1 MTANTYGR
9 MLYLRRKQLGFSAA
23 EICSGI
29 CSLSTYSH
37 YENDEIKP
45 DLFTMSVFPER
56 MGLDTSHINFVC
68 SRAELLISAIRSE
81 IQKKILAGNFHEADS
96 LIEQYKAVRINHGSR
111 LHDQYVLLQRGI
123 IAEIQGKYHEAAALF
138 LEGMSLTNVSLSSL
152 RSRYLLSRQE
162 FELIYR
168 YSRIQLNSS
177 SEFQVIYNYLSYM
190 DDSDLLKKKYF
201 AVCAYHIAELS
212 LNERD
217 TCSAFSYVLS
227 GISYQQKIYQIINID
242 RGLSLKKKIIN
253 FYNRCLNDEEDNI
266 LEYSLIVKKIFERY
280 SVSFS
285 SDIIKLSK
293 PDLIR
298 YQRNSSG
305 ITQEKMSEDICDVT
319 TLRRYEN
326 GTLDPRENILNKLM
340 NKIGVN
346 CRDLSSDR
354 TALMIHDVTIIDQI
368 ESSIQTRD
376 YEKLD
381 RILEPELCQ
390 NSNTDS
396 VQFSGNLKLIAK
408 YGDSADDKTVF
419 HFTRLIKLSIPD
431 FDGLNIPESAILN
444 ETEIELLN
452 GLAISYQYIG
462 RIDSAGLIWKQL
474 SDYMDKCFVV
484 NVGKIKYR
492 ILVNYSNVLGLS
504 QKYEEC
510 ISVCIKGI
518 RMLCSDVT
526 QNVIYNFVFNIGWCL
541 CYKNMNSENRVKY
554 KKGIRYIDAA
564 INLCRYFDESKSSL
578 DTMITTRKMLADK
591 L

>member
-1 MTANTYGR
+1 MAVCFFIAENSSD
-9 MLYLRRKQLGFSAA
+9 SALLKSVQ
-23 EICSGI
+23 ESV
-29 CSLSTYSH
+29 LSTYSH
-37 YENDEIKP
+37 YENDEIRP

-68 SRAELLISAIRSE
+68 SKAELLISAIRSE
-81 IQKKILAGNFHEADS
+81 IQKNILAGNFQEAER

-111 LHDQYVLLQRGI
+111 LHDQYLLLQRGI
-123 IAEIQGKYHEAAALF
+123 IAEIQGKYHEAAELF
-138 LEGMSLTNVSLSSL
+138 LEGMALTNVSLSNL

-168 YSRIQLNSS
+168 YSSIKLNSS
-177 SEFQVIYNYLSYM
+177 SEFKVIYSYLNSM

-201 AVCAYHIAELS
+201 AVCAYRTAELS

-217 TCSAFSYVLS
+217 SCSALSYVLS

-253 FYNRCLNDEEDNI
+253 LSKRCLNDEEGNI
-266 LEYSLIVKKIFERY
+266 LDYSLIIKKIYERY

-293 PDLIR
+293 PD
-298 YQRNSSG
+298 
-305 ITQEKMSEDICDVT
+305 
-319 TLRRYEN
+319 
-326 GTLDPRENILNKLM
+326 
-340 NKIGVN
+340 
-346 CRDLSSDR
+346 
-354 TALMIHDVTIIDQI
+354 
-368 ESSIQTRD
+368 
-376 YEKLD
+376 
-381 RILEPELCQ
+381 
-390 NSNTDS
+390 
-396 VQFSGNLKLIAK
+396 
-408 YGDSADDKTVF
+408 
-419 HFTRLIKLSIPD
+419 

-444 ETEIELLN
+444 ETEMELLN

-462 RIDSAGLIWKQL
+462 RIDSAGRIWKQL

-484 NVGKIKYR
+484 NAGKIKYR

-510 ISVCIKGI
+510 IGVCIKGI
-518 RMLCSDVT
+518 RMLCSEVT

-541 CYKNMNSENRVKY
+541 CYKNMNSENRGKY

-578 DTMITTRKMLADK
+578 DTMIETKKTLADK

>member
-1 MTANTYGR
+1 MAVCFFIAENSSD
-9 MLYLRRKQLGFSAA
+9 SALLKSVQ
-23 EICSGI
+23 ESV
-29 CSLSTYSH
+29 LSTYSH
-37 YENDEIKP
+37 YENDEIRP

-68 SRAELLISAIRSE
+68 SKAELLISAIRSE
-81 IQKKILAGNFHEADS
+81 IQKNILAGKFQEAER

-111 LHDQYVLLQRGI
+111 LHDQYLLLQRGI
-123 IAEIQGKYHEAAALF
+123 IAEIQGKYHEAAELF
-138 LEGMSLTNVSLSSL
+138 LEGMALTNVSLSNL
-152 RSRYLLSRQE
+152 RRRYLLSRQE

-168 YSRIQLNSS
+168 YSRIKLNSS
-177 SEFQVIYNYLSYM
+177 SEFKVIYSYLNSM

-201 AVCAYHIAELS
+201 AVCAYRTAELS
-212 LNERD
+212 LNEID
-217 TCSAFSYVLS
+217 SCSALSYVLS

-253 FYNRCLNDEEDNI
+253 LSKRCLNDEEGNI
-266 LEYSLIVKKIFERY
+266 LDYSLIIKKIYERY

-298 YQRNSSG
+298 YQRKCSG
-305 ITQEKMSEDICDVT
+305 ITQEKMAEGICDVS

-326 GTLDPRENILNKLM
+326 GNLDPHENVLN
-340 NKIGVN
+340 N
-346 CRDLSSDR
+346 
-354 TALMIHDVTIIDQI
+354 
-368 ESSIQTRD
+368 
-376 YEKLD
+376 
-381 RILEPELCQ
+381 
-390 NSNTDS
+390 
-396 VQFSGNLKLIAK
+396 
-408 YGDSADDKTVF
+408 
-419 HFTRLIKLSIPD
+419 

-444 ETEIELLN
+444 ETEMELLN

-462 RIDSAGLIWKQL
+462 RIDSAGRIWKQL

-484 NVGKIKYR
+484 NAGKIKYR

-510 ISVCIKGI
+510 IGVCIKGI
-518 RMLCSDVT
+518 RMLCSEVT

-541 CYKNMNSENRVKY
+541 CYKNMNSENRGKY

-578 DTMITTRKMLADK
+578 DTMIETKKTLADK